1 MKREEVK
8 NKIPGITD
16 EQLDWLMG
24 ENGRD
29 VTAEKTKAAGLQT
42 QVNDLTTQLST
53 AREGLKAFEGVD
65 VAELR
70 GEITKLQGQLSEQAD
85 GFAFDSA
92 LNTAILGKKGRSV
105 KAVRALLDLDA
116 LKGSKDRSADIDKAL
131 DDAAKANPWAFGE
144 DGAAGVAVVS
154 TGAEHGAPPA
164 NESNGVEAAFKSLNP
179 ELNL

>member
-29 VTAEKTKAAGLQT
+29 VTAEKTKAANLQT

-70 GEITKLQGQLSEQAD
+70 GEM
-85 GFAFDSA
+85 
-92 LNTAILGKKGRSV
+92 
-105 KAVRALLDLDA
+105 
-116 LKGSKDRSADIDKAL
+116 
-131 DDAAKANPWAFGE
+131 
-144 DGAAGVAVVS
+144 
-154 TGAEHGAPPA
+154 PP
-164 NESNGVEAAFKSLNP
+164 P
-179 ELNL
+179 T